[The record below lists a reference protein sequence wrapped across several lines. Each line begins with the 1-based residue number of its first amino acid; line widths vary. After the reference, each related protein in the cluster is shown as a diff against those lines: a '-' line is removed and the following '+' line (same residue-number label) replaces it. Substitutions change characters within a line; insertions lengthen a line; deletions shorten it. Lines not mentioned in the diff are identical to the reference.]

1 MQVINLISV
10 DKSNLFPRL
19 KELAKNLFCEEN
31 DAFDCHR
38 IDTLVKS
45 FKDDVYFLF
54 EFPYIDEHFRDSY
67 YLYYAEKFLE
77 YKRNSIRIHIFDEKV
92 DDKNFAEKQNSYL
105 GYFIIR
111 PLKQYILGHSFISPK
126 AFKNNN
132 FLCCLVKDAV
142 HIMGNKF
149 EVCAFPHVA
158 QDTETQTCA
167 ESSLWSLLS
176 YFGAKYRHYRPYKPS
191 EIIEKL
197 SNIVGHRVLPSKG
210 LLLEELAA
218 CLNSCGQNCTVY
230 CLNKKDEENTKN
242 NFSLMRIY
250 IESGMPFVVSLEN
263 EKAGH
268 AVLAIGHEEIKP
280 DRVLAY
286 QSASKKAWMDVSEFD
301 KKLVFIDDNCVP
313 YSVDSCE
320 KPALRYENFLQ
331 DMEISAFIVPFH
343 KHMFI
348 DAQMALGL
356 LSMTFDDKKFGL
368 KKFGSHWITRLL
380 LTTGNS
386 FKTSVEKDSLMG
398 HNFKTFFTRMSVPKF
413 IWLCEI
419 YSADS
424 YLEDKCVGLVLI
436 DSTGNKKS
444 LESVL
449 FYCVNDS
456 RMINDGISW
465 IDQRNMPKFQKQT
478 YRNNLKGAWNKW
490 TA

>member
-10 DKSNLFPRL
+10 DKSNLLPHL
-19 KELAKNLFCEEN
+19 KELAEELFCEEKV
-31 DAFDCHR
+31 AFDSHR
-38 IDTLVKS
+38 IDTLAKS

-77 YKRNSIRIHIFDEKV
+77 YKRNSIRVHIFDEKV
-92 DDKNFAEKQNSYL
+92 DAENFTEKQNSYL

-111 PLKQYILGHSFISPK
+111 PLKQYILGHSFISPR
-126 AFKNNN
+126 AFKNNG
-132 FLCCLVKDAV
+132 FICCLVKDAV
-142 HIMGNKF
+142 HIRGNRF

-230 CLNKKDEENTKN
+230 CLNKKDEANTKN

-268 AVLAIGHEEIKP
+268 AVLAIGHEEIDP
-280 DRVLAY
+280 DRVIAY
-286 QSASKKAWMDVSEFD
+286 QRNSKKVWMDVSEFD

-313 YSVDSCE
+313 
-320 KPALRYENFLQ
+320 
-331 DMEISAFIVPFH
+331 
-343 KHMFI
+343 
-348 DAQMALGL
+348 
-356 LSMTFDDKKFGL
+356 
-368 KKFGSHWITRLL
+368 
-380 LTTGNS
+380 
-386 FKTSVEKDSLMG
+386 
-398 HNFKTFFTRMSVPKF
+398 
-413 IWLCEI
+413 
-419 YSADS
+419 
-424 YLEDKCVGLVLI
+424 
-436 DSTGNKKS
+436 
-444 LESVL
+444 
-449 FYCVNDS
+449 
-456 RMINDGISW
+456 
-465 IDQRNMPKFQKQT
+465 
-478 YRNNLKGAWNKW
+478 
-490 TA
+490 

>member
-1 MQVINLISV
+1 MQVINLVSAE
-10 DKSNLFPRL
+10 KSNIQSQLKKLAEKLFR
-19 KELAKNLFCEEN
+19 ETNV
-31 DAFDCHR
+31 AFDCHR
-38 IDTLVKS
+38 IDVLVDS
-45 FKDDVYFLF
+45 LNDDVFFLF

-77 YKRNSIRIHIFDEKV
+77 YKRNSIRVHIFNEKV
-92 DDKNFAEKQNSYL
+92 DAKNFTEKRNSYL

-132 FLCCLVKDAV
+132 FICCLEKSVV
-142 HIMGNKF
+142 HILGNRF

-176 YFGAKYRHYRPYKPS
+176 YFGAKYRNYRPYKPS

-197 SNIVGHRVLPSKG
+197 SSIVGHRVLPSKG
-210 LLLEELAA
+210 LLLGELAA

-230 CLNKKDEENTKN
+230 CLDKRDKENIKT

-268 AVLAIGHEEIKP
+268 AVLAIGHEEIESNK
-280 DRVLAY
+280 VLECRRE
-286 QSASKKAWMDVSEFD
+286 SKKTWIDISEFD

-313 YSVDSCE
+313 YSMDSCE
-320 KPALRYENFLQ
+320 APALRYENFLH
-331 DMEISAFIVPFH
+331 DMKISAFIVPFH

-348 DAQMALGL
+348 DAQIALGL
-356 LSMTFDDKKFGL
+356 IAKTFDDANFGL
-368 KKFGSHWITRLL
+368 KEFGSRWITRLL

-386 FKTSVEKDSLMG
+386 FKASVEKDSLMDEK
-398 HNFKTFFTRMSVPKF
+398 FKSFFTMMSIPKF

-424 YLEDKCVGLVLI
+424 YLDDRCVGLVLI

-444 LESVL
+444 LASVM
-449 FYCVNDS
+449 FYCVNDF

-465 IDQRNMPKFQKQT
+465 IGKRNMPKFQKRT
-478 YRNNLKGAWNKW
+478 YRNNLKGAWNGW